1 MYRRIVVPSLTGVA
15 LALGAC
21 VATDRNVTEPVNV
34 DAQLRQAIGAYGV
47 VPIAAVPQQDS
58 ALVALG
64 RVLFFDKELSGSRDV
79 ACATC
84 HQPSTTMGDAQP
96 LAVGTG
102 GVGSGPS
109 RTPGPGRT
117 YVPRNA
123 PTVLNVALGLP
134 YVFLD
139 GRITGFN
146 GSFTTPAGGALP
158 AGLPNVV
165 AAQAMFPVTN
175 RREMRGEAGDTD
187 VLGRSNELA
196 LVGDSDWTGI
206 WQAVTKRLLAIPA
219 YVNAFH
225 AAFPST
231 PPSQLGFQHAATAIA
246 AFEMQQLTRTDSPFD
261 RYLKRD
267 DQALTPEQKRGALL
281 FFGKATCSSCH
292 NGPFLGGQGF
302 ADVGVPQVGPGLAT
316 QPPLDLGRGE
326 LPGND
331 FYQFAFRIAPL
342 RNVELTAPY
351 FHDGVYQTLA
361 QVVHHYNDARTD
373 LSSFDPATLPADVRG
388 LYHGDAATITAV
400 LDHLDFRLQQPLQ
413 LTATEQAELVAF
425 LQSLTDAS
433 ARNLSALRPAT
444 VPSGL
449 PVP

>member
-1 MYRRIVVPSLTGVA
+1 MDRRFVPLPAVV

-21 VATDRNVTEPVNV
+21 VATDRNFTEPVNI

-47 VPIAAVPQQDS
+47 VPIAAQPVQDS

-64 RVLFFDKELSGSRDV
+64 RALFFDRELSGNRDV

-84 HQPSTTMGDAQP
+84 HQPVTMMGDGQP

-102 GVGSGPS
+102 GAGAGPS
-109 RTPGPGRT
+109 RTPGPGRVF
-117 YVPRNA
+117 VPRNA
-123 PTVLNVALGLP
+123 PTLLNVALGLP

-139 GRITGFN
+139 GRISGFN
-146 GSFTTPAGGALP
+146 GAFTTPAGSALP

-165 AAQAMFPVTN
+165 AAQAMFPVAN
-175 RREMRGEAGDTD
+175 RREMRGEAGDSD
-187 VLGRSNELA
+187 VFGRPNELA
-196 LVGDSDWTGI
+196 LLGDSDWTGI
-206 WQAVTKRLLAIPA
+206 WQAVTRRLLAIPA
-219 YVNAFH
+219 YVSAFR
-225 AAFPST
+225 AAFPSLS
-231 PPSQLGFQHAATAIA
+231 PNQLGFQHAATAIA
-246 AFEMQQLTRTDSPFD
+246 AFETQELTRTNSSFD

-267 DQALTPEQKRGALL
+267 DAALTPEQKRGAVL
-281 FFGKATCSSCH
+281 FFGKATCSGCH

-302 ADVGVPQVGPGLAT
+302 ADVGVPQLGPGIGAQL
-316 QPPLDLGRGE
+316 PLDLGRGE
-326 LPGND
+326 LPQND
-331 FYQFAFRIAPL
+331 FYRFAFRIAPL

-361 QVVHHYNDARTD
+361 QVVHHYNDATTD
-373 LSSFDPATLPADVRG
+373 LTTFDPSTLPAEVRG
-388 LYHGDAATITAV
+388 LYHGDATTVADV
-400 LDHLDFRLQQPLQ
+400 LQHLDFRLQQPLR

-425 LQSLTDAS
+425 LRSLTDPS
-433 ARNLSALRPAT
+433 ARDLSALRPAS

>member
-1 MYRRIVVPSLTGVA
+1 MNGRLGRLPLCGMA

-21 VATDRNVTEPVNV
+21 VATDRNFTEPVNL
-34 DAQLRQAIGAYGV
+34 DAQLRAAIGVYGV
-47 VPIAAVPQQDS
+47 VPIAAVPQQDT
-58 ALVALG
+58 ALVTLG
-64 RVLFFDKELSGSRDV
+64 RTLFFDKELSGNRDV

-84 HQPSTTMGDAQP
+84 HQPQASMGDALA

-102 GVGSGPS
+102 GVGAGSS
-109 RTPGPGRT
+109 RTPGPGRA

-123 PTVLNVALGLP
+123 PTLLNVALGLP

-146 GSFTTPAGGALP
+146 GVFTTPAGFALP
-158 AGLPNVV
+158 PGLPNVV
-165 AAQAMFPVTN
+165 AVQAMFPVTN
-175 RREMRGEAGDTD
+175 RREMRGEVGDTD
-187 VLGRSNELA
+187 VYGAANELA
-196 LVGDSDWTGI
+196 LVGDSDWTGM
-206 WQAVTKRLLAIPA
+206 WQAVTKRLVAIPA
-219 YVNAFH
+219 YVTAFH
-225 AAFPST
+225 AAFPNT
-231 PPSQLGFQHAATAIA
+231 PATQLGFQHAATAIA
-246 AFEMQQLTRTDSPFD
+246 AFEMQQLTLTDSPFD

-267 DQALTPEQKRGALL
+267 DAALSPEQKRGALL

-292 NGPFLGGQGF
+292 NGPFLGGQSF
-302 ADVGVPQVGPGLAT
+302 ADVGVPQLGPGLAT

-361 QVVHHYNDARTD
+361 QVVHHYSDVTTD
-373 LSSFDPATLPADVRG
+373 LTTFDPATLPPAVRG
-388 LYHGDAATITAV
+388 LYHGDASTIAAV
-400 LDHLDFRLQQPLQ
+400 LNHLDFRLQQPLR
-413 LTATEQAELVAF
+413 LTTTEQAELVAF

-433 ARNLSALRPAT
+433 ARNLSALRPRT

>member
-1 MYRRIVVPSLTGVA
+1 MSRRFVLFPAVV

-21 VATDRNVTEPVNV
+21 VATDRNFTEPVNI
-34 DAQLRQAIGAYGV
+34 DAELRQAIGAYGV
-47 VPIAAVPQQDS
+47 VPIAAQPLQDS

-64 RVLFFDKELSGSRDV
+64 RALFFDKELSGNRDI

-84 HQPSTTMGDAQP
+84 HEPQTFMGDAQS

-102 GVGSGPS
+102 GTGDGPS
-109 RTPGPGRT
+109 RTLGPGRVF
-117 YVPRNA
+117 VPRNA
-123 PTVLNVALGLP
+123 PSLLNSALGLP

-139 GRITGFN
+139 GRVSGFGN
-146 GSFTTPAGGALP
+146 TFTTPAGTALP
-158 AGLPNVV
+158 LVPNIM

-175 RREMRGEAGDTD
+175 RREMRGEVGDTD
-187 VLGRSNELA
+187 VFGKPNELA
-196 LVGDSDWTGI
+196 LVGDSDWTGM
-206 WQAVTKRLLAIPA
+206 WQAVTKRLLAIPG

-225 AAFPST
+225 AAFPSL
-231 PPSQLGFQHAATAIA
+231 PPNQIGFQHAAIAIA
-246 AFEMQQLTRTDSPFD
+246 AFETQELTRTNSAFD

-267 DQALTPEQKRGALL
+267 DQALTPAQKRGALL
-281 FFGKATCSSCH
+281 FFGKATCSGCH
-292 NGPFLGGQGF
+292 SGPFLGGQGF
-302 ADVGVPQVGPGLAT
+302 ADVGVPQVGPGLAA

-326 LPGND
+326 LPNND
-331 FYQFAFRIAPL
+331 FYRFAFRIAPL

-361 QVVHHYNDARTD
+361 QVVHHYNDVQTD
-373 LSSFDPATLPADVRG
+373 LTTFDPATLPADVRP
-388 LYHGDAATITAV
+388 LYHGDAATVSDV
-400 LDHLDFRLQQPLQ
+400 LQHLDFRLQQPLH
-413 LTATEQAELVAF
+413 LTTAEQADLVSF
-425 LQSLTDAS
+425 LQSLTDPS

>member
-1 MYRRIVVPSLTGVA
+1 MNRRIVRHPVFGVA
-15 LALGAC
+15 LALSAC
-21 VATDRNVTEPVNV
+21 VATDRNFTEPVNV
-34 DAQLRQAIGAYGV
+34 DAQLRAAIGAYGV

-64 RVLFFDKELSGSRDV
+64 RVLFFDKELSGNRDV

-84 HQPSTTMGDAQP
+84 HQPQTSMGDAQA

-102 GVGSGPS
+102 GVGAGPS
-109 RTPGPGRT
+109 RTPGPGRS
-117 YVPRNA
+117 YVTRNA
-123 PTVLNVALGLP
+123 PTLLNVALGLP

-139 GRITGFN
+139 GRVSGFQS
-146 GSFTTPAGGALP
+146 SFTTPAGAALP
-158 AGLPNVV
+158 PGLPNVI

-187 VLGRSNELA
+187 VFGKPNELA
-196 LVGDSDWTGI
+196 LLGDSDWTGI
-206 WQAVTKRLLAIPA
+206 WQAVTNRLVAIPA
-219 YVNAFH
+219 YVTAFQT
-225 AAFPST
+225 AYPGLA
-231 PPSQLGFQHAATAIA
+231 PSQIGFRHAATAIA

-261 RYLKRD
+261 RFLKRD
-267 DQALTPEQKRGALL
+267 DAALSPEQKRGVLL

-331 FYQFAFRIAPL
+331 FYQFSFRIAPL

-361 QVVHHYNDARTD
+361 QVVHHYSDVTTD
-373 LSSFDPATLPADVRG
+373 LTGFDPATLPPDVRG
-388 LYHGDAATITAV
+388 LYHGDATTIAAV
-400 LDHLDFRLQQPLQ
+400 LSHLDFRLQQPLR
-413 LTATEQAELVAF
+413 LTTTEQAELVAF
-425 LQSLTDAS
+425 LQSLTDDS

>member
-1 MYRRIVVPSLTGVA
+1 MNGRLGRLPLCGMA

-21 VATDRNVTEPVNV
+21 VATDRNFTEPVNL
-34 DAQLRQAIGAYGV
+34 DAQLRAAIGVYGV
-47 VPIAAVPQQDS
+47 VPIAAVPQQDT
-58 ALVALG
+58 ALVTLG
-64 RVLFFDKELSGSRDV
+64 RTLFFDKELSGNRDV

-84 HQPSTTMGDAQP
+84 HQPQASMGDALA

-102 GVGSGPS
+102 GVGAGSS
-109 RTPGPGRT
+109 RTPGPGRA

-123 PTVLNVALGLP
+123 PSLLNVALGLP

-139 GRITGFN
+139 GRISGF
-146 GSFTTPAGGALP
+146 GGTFTTPAGGALP
-158 AGLPNVV
+158 PGLANVI

-175 RREMRGEAGDTD
+175 RREMRGEVGDTD
-187 VLGRSNELA
+187 VYGAANELA
-196 LVGDSDWTGI
+196 LVGDSDWTGM
-206 WQAVTKRLLAIPA
+206 WQAVIKRLVAIPA

-231 PPSQLGFQHAATAIA
+231 PASQLGFQHAANAIA

-267 DQALTPEQKRGALL
+267 DAALTPEQKRGALL
-281 FFGKATCSSCH
+281 FFGKATCSNCH

-302 ADVGVPQVGPGLAT
+302 ADVGVPQLGPGLAT

-361 QVVHHYNDARTD
+361 QVVHHYSDVTTD
-373 LSSFDPATLPADVRG
+373 LTTFDPATLPPAVRG
-388 LYHGDAATITAV
+388 LYHGDASTIAAV
-400 LDHLDFRLQQPLQ
+400 LNHLDFRLQQPLR
-413 LTATEQAELVAF
+413 LTTTEQAELVAF

-433 ARNLSALRPAT
+433 ARNLSALRPRT